1 MIFTSEAGRQLPRPD
16 REGVGV
22 VEEVGG
28 VRVFVTDTAV
38 VDERG
43 AVDLISQAV
52 YDHRA
57 SWVALEADLL
67 GDEFFDLRTGRA
79 GAITQKFVQYG
90 VGFAVVGDLTDR
102 LAKSEPLR
110 DWVRESNRGRSVVF
124 VPELDELAARLQRR

>member
-1 MIFTSEAGRQLPRPD
+1 M
-16 REGVGV
+16 

-28 VRVFVTDTAV
+28 VRVYVTEIEV

-52 YDHRA
+52 YDHDA
-57 SWVALEADLL
+57 TWVALEADLL

-124 VPELDELAARLQRR
+124 VPELDELADRLQGR

>member
-1 MIFTSEAGRQLPRPD
+1 M
-16 REGVGV
+16 
-22 VEEVGG
+22 
-28 VRVFVTDTAV
+28 FVTDTAV

-52 YDHRA
+52 YDHDA

-90 VGFAVVGDLTDR
+90 VGFAVVGDLADR
-102 LAKSEPLR
+102 LAESEPLR

-124 VPELDELAARLQRR
+124 VPELDELAARLQGR

>member
-1 MIFTSEAGRQLPRPD
+1 M
-16 REGVGV
+16 
-22 VEEVGG
+22 
-28 VRVFVTDTAV
+28 FVTDTAV
-38 VDERG
+38 MDERG

-52 YDHRA
+52 YDHDA

-102 LAKSEPLR
+102 LARSKPLR
-110 DWVRESNRGRSVVF
+110 DWVRESNRGRSVLF
-124 VPELDELAARLQRR
+124 VPALDELADRLQGR

>member
-1 MIFTSEAGRQLPRPD
+1 MIFTSETRGA
-16 REGVGV
+16 GV

-28 VRVFVTDTAV
+28 VRVYVSDSAV

-52 YDHRA
+52 YDHDA
-57 SWVALEADLL
+57 TWVALEADLL

-102 LAKSEPLR
+102 LANSKPLR
-110 DWVRESNRGRSVVF
+110 DWVRESNRGRTVVF
-124 VPELDELAARLQRR
+124 VPELDELADRLQGG